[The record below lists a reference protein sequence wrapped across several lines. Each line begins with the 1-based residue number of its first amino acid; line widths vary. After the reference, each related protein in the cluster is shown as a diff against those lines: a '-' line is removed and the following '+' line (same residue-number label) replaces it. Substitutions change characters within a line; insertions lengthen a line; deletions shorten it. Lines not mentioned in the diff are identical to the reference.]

1 MRRVG
6 IYGWGIV
13 APKAAN
19 VDEFADRLGCAES
32 WLAPFEGFGPNN
44 FLVGRPRFSFEAYRP
59 WIEERFP
66 PNRYPQLRDKMDL
79 AALYAG
85 AASFVQAED
94 VRLRGNAA
102 GVGGGLFLEGAMLEL
117 IHVQILGNLARG
129 ESYDGIA
136 AQGGGL
142 YAVDAVIEIHDSRF
156 AENLAWGPNT
166 LGGGLRVLGEGKV
179 P

>member
-79 AALYAG
+79 AALYAVG
-85 AASFVQAED
+85 AFVQA
-94 VRLRGNAA
+94 LGQNP
-102 GVGGGLFLEGAMLEL
+102 GLEAEL
-117 IHVQILGNLARG
+117 TA
-129 ESYDGIA
+129 
-136 AQGGGL
+136 
-142 YAVDAVIEIHDSRF
+142 
-156 AENLAWGPNT
+156 
-166 LGGGLRVLGEGKV
+166 LGGAAHVYVGSGLGALPTIFEMELALA
-179 P
+179 